1 MKESLKKIE
10 ELKNQLNAVKSEL
23 QNEFKAELKKIFV
36 DNPTLDSIEMYLN
49 NHEFNDGGDTSFY
62 IGYEDLKIVV
72 EGEEVE
78 REWDN
83 ATKQYKPNP
92 VLESLIELFGA
103 GMNHKHHSDSV
114 YIYSSKTGYI
124 GLAEGLNFNK

>member
-10 ELKNQLNAVKSEL
+10 ELKNQLNTAKSEL
-23 QNEFKAELKKIFV
+23 QKEFKAELKKIFV

-49 NHEFNDGGDTSFY
+49 NHEFNDGGATSFY

-78 REWDN
+78 RDWDSE
-83 ATKQYKPNP
+83 TKEYKSNP
-92 VLESLIELFGA
+92 VLESLIELFGDVQCIHEDLY
-103 GMNHKHHSDSV
+103 GDEYEHLSITREDV
-114 YIYSSKTGYI
+114 
-124 GLAEGLNFNK
+124 LNY

>member
-10 ELKNQLNAVKSEL
+10 ELKNQLNTVKSEL
-23 QNEFKAELKKIFV
+23 QKEFKAELKKIFV

-49 NHEFNDGGDTSFY
+49 NHEFNDGGATSFY
-62 IGYEDLKIVV
+62 IGYEDLKILV

-83 ATKQYKPNP
+83 KTKEYVENP
-92 VLESLIELFGA
+92 VLESLIELFGDVHCIHEDLY
-103 GMNHKHHSDSV
+103 GDEYEHLSITREEVLK
-114 YIYSSKTGYI
+114 
-124 GLAEGLNFNK
+124 F

>member
-49 NHEFNDGGDTSFY
+49 NHEFNDGGATSFY

-72 EGEEVE
+72 EGEEVD

-83 ATKQYKPNP
+83 ATKEYKPTP
-92 VLESLIELFGA
+92 VLESLIELFGDTQCIHEDLY
-103 GMNHKHHSDSV
+103 GDEWEHLSITREEVLK
-114 YIYSSKTGYI
+114 Y
-124 GLAEGLNFNK
+124 

>member
-23 QNEFKAELKKIFV
+23 QKEFKAELKKIFV

-49 NHEFNDGGDTSFY
+49 NHEFNDGDATSFY

-92 VLESLIELFGA
+92 VLESLIELFGDVHCIHEELY
-103 GMNHKHHSDSV
+103 GDEYEHLSITREDV
-114 YIYSSKTGYI
+114 
-124 GLAEGLNFNK
+124 LNY

>member
-10 ELKNQLNAVKSEL
+10 ELKNQLFSTKSEL
-23 QNEFKAELKKIFV
+23 QKEFKAELKKIFV

-49 NHEFNDGGDTSFY
+49 NHEFNDGGATSFY

-78 REWDN
+78 RDWDSE
-83 ATKQYKPNP
+83 TKEYKSNP
-92 VLESLIELFGA
+92 VIESLIQLFGDVQCIHEDLY
-103 GMNHKHHSDSV
+103 GDEYEHLSITREDV
-114 YIYSSKTGYI
+114 
-124 GLAEGLNFNK
+124 LNY

>member
-23 QNEFKAELKKIFV
+23 QKEFKAELKKIFV
-36 DNPTLDSIEMYLN
+36 DNPTLDSVEMYIN
-49 NHEFNDGGDTSFY
+49 NHEFNDGDATSFY

-83 ATKQYKPNP
+83 KTKEYVENP
-92 VLESLIELFGA
+92 LIESLIKLFGDVECIHEDLY
-103 GMNHKHHSDSV
+103 GDEYEHLSIIREEVLK
-114 YIYSSKTGYI
+114 
-124 GLAEGLNFNK
+124 F

>member
-10 ELKNQLNAVKSEL
+10 ELKNQLNTVKSEL
-23 QNEFKAELKKIFV
+23 QKEFKAELKKIFV
-36 DNPTLDSIEMYLN
+36 DNPTLDSVEMYIN
-49 NHEFNDGGDTSFY
+49 NHEFNDGGATSFY

-83 ATKQYKPNP
+83 ATKEYVENP
-92 VLESLIELFGA
+92 LLESLIELFGDVQCIHEDLY
-103 GMNHKHHSDSV
+103 GDEYEHLSITREDV
-114 YIYSSKTGYI
+114 
-124 GLAEGLNFNK
+124 LNY